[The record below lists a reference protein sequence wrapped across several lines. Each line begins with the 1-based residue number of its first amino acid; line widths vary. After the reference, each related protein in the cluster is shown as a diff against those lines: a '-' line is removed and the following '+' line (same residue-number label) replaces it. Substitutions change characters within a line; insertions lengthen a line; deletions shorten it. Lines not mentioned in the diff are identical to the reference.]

1 MLASFMRLHGHLPK
15 VAGFGLLALL
25 ALSAVLSPVGAEDLP
40 VFRQGLWEFQR
51 TVGTQKMVSKKCTS
65 PSDDMKRQNAML
77 EKAGC
82 RFSPMK
88 KKGNTYTF
96 TTECTVKNP
105 SGGTLIGR
113 TTSIITVESDS
124 AYKVQVDGTAN
135 GQSTKELLI
144 ARRVGD
150 CKN

>member
-1 MLASFMRLHGHLPK
+1 
-15 VAGFGLLALL
+15 
-25 ALSAVLSPVGAEDLP
+25 
-40 VFRQGLWEFQR
+40 
-51 TVGTQKMVSKKCTS
+51 MVSKKCTS